1 MARYD
6 HAVTIAFTVISDD
19 PNGLDFT
26 PMALRA
32 ALFARIAALEL
43 SDEWLE
49 AVGAPFDTHPV
60 DEATA

>member
-19 PNGLDFT
+19 PEGLDFT
-26 PMALRA
+26 PIALRD
-32 ALFARIAALEL
+32 ALLARIAALEL

-49 AVGAPFDTHPV
+49 AVGAPFDTYPV
-60 DEATA
+60 DEATV